1 MTKKISCDRGKIS
14 MGIERLTDSASE
26 KDMFVM
32 IGAALACGWVDIKN
46 LHPYS
51 SKIWGDLSINLSAFI
66 SLSARLHR

>member
-32 IGAALACGWVDIKN
+32 IGTALACGWVDIKK
-46 LHPYS
+46 S
-51 SKIWGDLSINLSAFI
+51 SSLLFRDLGRFKY
-66 SLSARLHR
+66 